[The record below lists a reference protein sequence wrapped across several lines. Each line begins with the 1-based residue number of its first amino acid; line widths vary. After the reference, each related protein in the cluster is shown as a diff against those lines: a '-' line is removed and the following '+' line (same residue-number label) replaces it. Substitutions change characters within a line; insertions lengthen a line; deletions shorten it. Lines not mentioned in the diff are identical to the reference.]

1 VNAFAQQEGIDEERL
16 YRWRRRFAREGKA
29 EARRARRAAV
39 PAIIELRPSP
49 SQRAAAPIEIALASG
64 VTLRV
69 AETIEPGVLARLVA
83 ALRGC

>member
-1 VNAFAQQEGIDEERL
+1 M
-16 YRWRRRFAREGKA
+16 
-29 EARRARRAAV
+29 
-39 PAIIELRPSP
+39 IELRPSA

-69 AETIEPGVLARLVA
+69 AETIEPGVLARLVT